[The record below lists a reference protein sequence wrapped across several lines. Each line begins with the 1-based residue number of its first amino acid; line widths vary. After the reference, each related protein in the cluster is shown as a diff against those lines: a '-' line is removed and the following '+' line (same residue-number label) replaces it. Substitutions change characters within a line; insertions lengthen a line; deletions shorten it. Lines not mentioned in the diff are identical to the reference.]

1 MLAHLVSAAHSPH
14 CILLPLPVPHRLA
27 YFALLLHIFPP
38 QLAAV
43 STDADVAA
51 VVASLTDHPSLQQV
65 LLPSLD
71 GHRR

>member
-1 MLAHLVSAAHSPH
+1 
-14 CILLPLPVPHRLA
+14 LLPS
-27 YFALLLHIFPP
+27 LLYCSSHAVLRHAPS
-38 QLAAV
+38 LTKLCLMSMGKLEAEAAV